1 MYISDIKRGE
11 IYFADLGQS
20 NIGSVQSGVRPVL
33 VIQNDIGNKFSP
45 TVIVVPITSQR
56 KKMLPTHVVIN
67 KSLGLLSKTSIC
79 LCEQIT
85 VLNKDNLL
93 SYVGKADSRLMNKID
108 MSLSISIALSSSSVK
123 TA

>member
-67 KSLGLLSKTSIC
+67 KSLGLLPKTSIC